1 MEIIIN
7 RKWYLRL
14 PLMVGCGQVC
24 LLSDQ
29 IARFFDQQYLCK
41 ESIHILDFLNG
52 DIHQGKVACA
62 TTAFSWERLIVLL
75 GQSGFMILC
84 STLSLGGLNLY
95 LCLTIFILSLFYYF
109 RASFI
114 KFSGFHLV
122 MTCSMLYMGESSQ
135 E

>member
-24 LLSDQ
+24 LLSNQ

-95 LCLTIFILSLFYYF
+95 LCLTIFILSLFYY
-109 RASFI
+109 SFPCI
-114 KFSGFHLV
+114 F
-122 MTCSMLYMGESSQ
+122 YQ
-135 E
+135 I